1 MCSGRSELASLVKL
15 KYEQKSI
22 DGQPLIRHSFSY
34 FVPRSNVPE
43 KTEPEQQVDN
53 NLPNLFQNLRSST
66 PCLRSS
72 NFRIAAASDLTSG
85 QYIDDLIEDT
95 KTVIEMRTPQ
105 ATIAMTLLGQD
116 TESCSLPPMELGRFN
131 GIPSH

>member
-15 KYEQKSI
+15 KYEQKNI
-22 DGQPLIRHSFSY
+22 DGQTLIRHSFSY
-34 FVPRSNVPE
+34 FVPRSNVPD
-43 KTEPEQQVDN
+43 KIEPEQQIDN

-66 PCLRSS
+66 PCPRSS

-95 KTVIEMRTPQ
+95 KTVIEMRILQ

-116 TESCSLPPMELGRFN
+116 LESCSLPPMELGRFN
-131 GIPSH
+131 GNPSH